1 MTFRLSRVVSGK
13 RVTFAF
19 SGELTGKELT
29 EIAGM
34 IERERSGPI
43 VFDLADLTMASREG
57 IEYLRQAAAGG
68 AELVNCP
75 PTRPQRRSDVHDRL
89 GRLGLFGEA

>member
-1 MTFRLSRVVSGK
+1 VVSGQ
-13 RVTFAF
+13 RVIFAL
-19 SGELTGKELT
+19 SGELTRDELT

-34 IERERSGPI
+34 FERERSAPI

-57 IEYLRQAAAGG
+57 IEYLRQAAADG

-75 PTRPQRRSDVHDRL
+75 PYICRWI
-89 GRLGLFGEA
+89 EAED

>member
-1 MTFRLSRVVSGK
+1 MTFRLSRVVRGK

-19 SGELTGKELT
+19 SGELTRKELA
-29 EIAGM
+29 EIAGV
-34 IERERSGPI
+34 IERERSATI

-57 IEYLRQAAAGG
+57 IDYLRQAAADG

-75 PTRPQRRSDVHDRL
+75 PYVCRWI
-89 GRLGLFGEA
+89 EADQQD

>member
-1 MTFRLSRVVSGK
+1 MTFRLSRVVSGQ

-19 SGELTGKELT
+19 SGELTRKELT

-43 VFDLADLTMASREG
+43 VLDLADLTMASREA
-57 IEYLRQAAAGG
+57 IDYLRQAAADG

-75 PTRPQRRSDVHDRL
+75 PYICRWI
-89 GRLGLFGEA
+89 EAED

>member
-1 MTFRLSRVVSGK
+1 MTFRVSRVVGGK

-19 SGELTGKELT
+19 SGELTQKELPD
-29 EIAGM
+29 IAAM
-34 IERERSGPI
+34 VERERSGPI

-57 IEYLRQAAAGG
+57 IDFLRQAAADG

-75 PTRPQRRSDVHDRL
+75 PYICRWI
-89 GRLGLFGEA
+89 EAEE

>member
-1 MTFRLSRVVSGK
+1 MTFRLGRVVSGK

-19 SGELTGKELT
+19 SGELTRKELT
-29 EIAGM
+29 DIAGM
-34 IERERSGPI
+34 IERERSRPI

-57 IEYLRQAAAGG
+57 IEYLRQAAADG

-75 PTRPQRRSDVHDRL
+75 PYICRWI
-89 GRLGLFGEA
+89 EAEEQD